1 MRRRSRFQ
9 IWDFGFWII
18 LLAGVALIAA
28 CQPEVKNPPVTPS
41 PNPST
46 SPSASPSANPS
57 VSPSGSPANKLES
70 WVGKWQGVEGTYL
83 TITKKTEAPEKSKT
97 ATAGEEKFTIEIANL
112 DGPKTYEGMA
122 KGDHIEFARN
132 GKTESIKAATGAET
146 GMKGF
151 ENEKNC
157 LVVTK
162 GSEGF
167 CRK

>member
-1 MRRRSRFQ
+1 MRRQHRFS
-9 IWDFGFWII
+9 ILDLGFWIG
-18 LLAGVALIAA
+18 LVVTATFLGA
-28 CQPEVKNPPVTPS
+28 CQPSVKNAPVTPS
-41 PNPST
+41 P
-46 SPSASPSANPS
+46 SPSASPSASPS

-83 TITKKTEAPEKSKT
+83 TITRKVEDKTKPTAAPV
-97 ATAGEEKFTIEIANL
+97 AAGAEKFTIEIANL
-112 DGPKTYEGMA
+112 DGPKTYEG
-122 KGDHIEFARN
+122 KVNGDHIEFVRN
-132 GKTESIKAATGAET
+132 GKTETIKAETGAET

-167 CRK
+167 CRKG